1 MKKLFLLFG
10 VVGMIFTACNNG
22 DFGNDGGA
30 ISDPNNP
37 LNNHKCASNEI
48 LYISKSCATMELG
61 NSDGWGA
68 NLVSNTYDNGVGRL
82 KFDAKVTTIPVEA
95 FARDFGYNEMLMYIK
110 MPNTITSIGREAFC
124 NCTSLTSVTIP
135 SSVTSI
141 VSDAFYHCTSLNAF
155 YGKFASSDN
164 RCLIVDGV
172 LSSFAPAGLTE
183 YTIPDSVTSIGNDV
197 FYRCTSLTSVTI
209 PNSVTSIGAYA
220 FNNCTSLTSVTI
232 PDSVTSIVKGAF
244 NRCTSLK
251 EVYCK
256 PITPPTAN
264 VEDYGWYAFDNNA
277 SGRKIYVPRNS
288 VEAYKNAEYWSDYKS
303 SIVGY
308 DF

>member
-10 VVGMIFTACNNG
+10 VVGMIFTACNKG

-30 ISDPNNP
+30 ILDPNNP

-48 LYISKSCATMELG
+48 LYISKSCTTMELG
-61 NSDGWGA
+61 NSNGWGA

-209 PNSVTSIGAYA
+209 PNSVTSIGNWA
-220 FNNCTSLTSVTI
+220 FDHCTSLTSVTI
-232 PDSVTSIVKGAF
+232 PDSVTSIGRSAF
-244 NRCTSLK
+244 EYCTSLTS
-251 EVYCK
+251 VYCK
-256 PITPPTAN
+256 PTTPPTAN
-264 VEDYGWYAFDNNA
+264 VEDYDWYAFDDNA
-277 SGRKIYVPRNS
+277 WGRKIYVPRSS
-288 VEAYKNAEYWSDYKS
+288 VEAYKNAEYWSSYKS
-303 SIVGY
+303 YIEGY